1 MAKKIKKH
9 PCVKCAEIKK
19 RKRGARPP
27 VVRTQRKQAPVIIN
41 LQQPTA
47 PYLPSLANQY
57 MNMPFQGPPMGNQ
70 LARRVVPAVIP
81 DDYVEPV
88 LVVRA
93 PSVQNSIRDSIS
105 DISDISPESYGY
117 EGSLPSSLYQSE
129 QSFRDYESLPAPYP
143 PSSYPSS
150 SYFQLPMPAFEP
162 IGRQSNNLPSAPI
175 SFEDDFEQSL
185 SKAEAELNAIFT
197 PPVDFSSSPIREDDF
212 SDMSLSE
219 KSASIRSGKS
229 KSDITIPP
237 SLFEERTF
245 VPAAEPILP
254 SIAGIY
260 DDLDLGLDK
269 PIGKPIPDVIPPAEI
284 PTALAMPIS
293 KGDDITP
300 IKSINPALVEKLKE
314 DDIRALNTFDEIKS
328 IKKSERTPEQ
338 EKDFKRAQYL
348 QTQQRG
354 KVAAFEMS
362 ELYKPTY
369 TPEKLAVGGEGPILA
384 EKVDDFSNYTAQD
397 RSDLEKYRGAKDI
410 KKSERT
416 PEQQRIVD
424 RVDKTLS
431 KRKNYDAFLNS
442 GKVIPGGIPV
452 ASELVEDEPEKEPFF
467 FEDKPITGSVAF
479 NISKPITT
487 KRQPSI
493 FEERA
498 TVIPESFEE
507 FPTELAP
514 EVVFNEYDGEFAFDE
529 DGAKITIRRDADDYA
544 YAVNPS
550 DGNTYD
556 IYDAEDE
563 NGNPSYTYW
572 KDADGNERKIF
583 MEDTDKW
590 NEYQKEEPTVDEAED
605 EDEDEDE
612 DKYIGGENGKPIK
625 VVVKTDADGD
635 EYFVNPDNGVSYWIY
650 DAENENDGYS
660 YWEDDNGDQREIF
673 TKDTDTWK
681 NYKEQEEQEERERQY
696 EEERRQ
702 EEEENLNGL
711 YELLDRAGIN
721 RDEPITMDDVYRFEK
736 QLDAYD
742 DRFKKYKSD
751 YAYAKEKYYDDME
764 HMLFSKGKILPSTKE
779 IIRRIYGQRGNVGY
793 YKRKPENQFMDA
805 IRKMIAAQRPTPA
818 PTFSLLAPPLK
829 ITSTPVPTSTIPE
842 DY

>member
-9 PCVKCAEIKK
+9 PCIKCAEIKK

-129 QSFRDYESLPAPYP
+129 QSFRDYESLPPAPYQYPPSYP
-143 PSSYPSS
+143 PSSY
-150 SYFQLPMPAFEP
+150 FQLPIQPPMPAFEP

-197 PPVDFSSSPIREDDF
+197 PPVDFGRIGLREDDF

-219 KSASIRSGKS
+219 KSASIRSAKIG
-229 KSDITIPP
+229 SDITIPP

-260 DDLDLGLDK
+260 DDLDLGLK
-269 PIGKPIPDVIPPAEI
+269 EPIGKPIPDVIPPAEI

-300 IKSINPALVEKLKE
+300 IKAINPALVEKLTS

-354 KVAAFEMS
+354 KVDAFRMS
-362 ELYKPTY
+362 ELYQPTY
-369 TPEKLAVGGEGPILA
+369 TPEKLAVGGGGGEGSILA

-431 KRKNYDAFLNS
+431 KRKNYDDFLNS
-442 GKVIPGGIPV
+442 GKVITGGIPI

-467 FEDKPITGSVAF
+467 FEDKPITGSAAF

-487 KRQPSI
+487 KRQPSV

-498 TVIPESFEE
+498 TVIPESVDML
-507 FPTELAP
+507 PTELAP
-514 EVVFNEYDGEFAFDE
+514 YDKRARDENASVVDGGSAIYNYRKDGYGNEYAVDYFNDEEPLVYQIQKDE
-529 DGAKITIRRDADDYA
+529 DGNKYWIDYLGRKHEFGYLEPVDVKIDE
-544 YAVNPS
+544 
-550 DGNTYD
+550 DGNKYWIDTFGNKNIVEPRLVAFMDED
-556 IYDAEDE
+556 IYDV
-563 NGNPSYTYW
+563 PSTMDKVDRW
-572 KDADGNERKIF
+572 KTVVDIEL
-583 MEDTDKW
+583 DK
-590 NEYQKEEPTVDEAED
+590 
-605 EDEDEDE
+605 
-612 DKYIGGENGKPIK
+612 
-625 VVVKTDADGD
+625 
-635 EYFVNPDNGVSYWIY
+635 
-650 DAENENDGYS
+650 
-660 YWEDDNGDQREIF
+660 
-673 TKDTDTWK
+673 TKDDPLLTLELINELFDQASFRSSFPETLRNRRK
-681 NYKEQEEQEERERQY
+681 KEAAVAASYFDEKKQQLLDQYKTILNYPYDSERITPKQTVRQY
-696 EEERRQ
+696 LGEPG
-702 EEEENLNGL
+702 NNA
-711 YELLDRAGIN
+711 YELGQW
-721 RDEPITMDDVYRFEK
+721 V
-736 QLDAYD
+736 
-742 DRFKKYKSD
+742 KKIDKVISEL
-751 YAYAKEKYYDDME
+751 AISPRWVAE
-764 HMLFSKGKILPSTKE
+764 LNT
-779 IIRRIYGQRGNVGY
+779 
-793 YKRKPENQFMDA
+793 YKRRKLKEHGERIPES
-805 IRKMIAAQRPTPA
+805 P
-818 PTFSLLAPPLK
+818 
-829 ITSTPVPTSTIPE
+829 TPVPTSTIPKTINLQKK
-842 DY
+842 